1 MALVRP
7 DRYFSRISRIDIE
20 RDILA
25 RGYKCL
31 FLDIDNTIR
40 SRATH
45 SIPDDVQEW
54 MDACEAAGIKLCL
67 VSNNWHQNVFTLAD
81 EVGLPV
87 VAKSCKPIPV
97 AFFRAL
103 SKMGVRHGEALV
115 IGDQVTTDVW
125 GAHLAGLPVY
135 LVQPLANVDL
145 SHMKVIRH
153 LEAAIVSGM
162 TLE

>member
-1 MALVRP
+1 
-7 DRYFSRISRIDIE
+7 
-20 RDILA
+20 
-25 RGYKCL
+25 
-31 FLDIDNTIR
+31 
-40 SRATH
+40 
-45 SIPDDVQEW
+45 
-54 MDACEAAGIKLCL
+54 MDACEAHGIALCL
-67 VSNNWHQNVFTLAD
+67 VSNNWHQNVFSLAD
-81 EVGLPV
+81 EIGLPV

-103 SKMGVRHGEALV
+103 AKMGARHGEALV

-153 LEAAIVSGM
+153 LESAIVSGM